1 MSKLIPKTRYLLQS
15 DDGTVILKE
24 YFYVEHIKDW
34 KYYIA
39 QEKENGKYA
48 ILNLN
53 YEEISDF
60 KYLRMN
66 ATNSLGKKYK
76 EPKEVISAIAEIED
90 ENKFVLLNGEGKQID
105 SKLYDFAIF
114 VNCGLNVI
122 IVHNNKFGVVN
133 YKNEIIIPLEYDSIH
148 FNPLVDKY
156 YANVNGS
163 TIIFDVN
170 GNIIT

>member
-1 MSKLIPKTRYLLQS
+1 MSKLIAKTRYLLQS

-39 QEKENGKYA
+39 QENENGKYA

-90 ENKFVLLNGEGKQID
+90 ENKFVLLNDNHHMVTTTIWVKQ
-105 SKLYDFAIF
+105 L
-114 VNCGLNVI
+114 
-122 IVHNNKFGVVN
+122 
-133 YKNEIIIPLEYDSIH
+133 
-148 FNPLVDKY
+148 
-156 YANVNGS
+156 
-163 TIIFDVN
+163 TW
-170 GNIIT
+170 